1 MASASPYQ
9 PSLLRL
15 LHGLM
20 AALVALAWITG
31 LTAYCEFDG
40 RIGRLPLHLP
50 EVIDLHGSLGVGLIL
65 VSCLFV
71 PYALTLGRTRL
82 RQAANAVA
90 LLALL
95 LCLGSGLLMDEE
107 WLEHRDFGHL
117 PYHLHLLAWL
127 LLSAAVIWHL
137 LALLGRGG
145 PALVTS
151 MLQLRLRPGDRP
163 GDWPGQL
170 CRFFGFP
177 PATQPR
183 RPPD

>member
-31 LTAYCEFDG
+31 LTAYSEFDG

-127 LLSAAVIWHL
+127 LIAAAVIWHVSSVL
-137 LALLGRGG
+137 RRGG
-145 PALVTS
+145 LRFAASMADLRVRDNDGPRSWPA
-151 MLQLRLRPGDRP
+151 QLLR
-163 GDWPGQL
+163 
-170 CRFFGFP
+170 
-177 PATQPR
+177 R
-183 RPPD
+183 R